1 MDKAIEIYNYLFDNC
16 VGYDNRVKANYLMKK
31 FDINDHKTLRMYIE
45 SARTNPNCEYF
56 IGSEAGRLGGYWIA
70 TSNRDK
76 NITIKNLIGRATKMI
91 ATAKTIRK
99 KKFYEE
105 V

>member
-16 VGYDNRVKANYLMKK
+16 VGYDNRVKANYLMEK

-70 TSNRDK
+70 ISNEEK
-76 NITIKNLIGRATKMI
+76 KITLKNLNARAFKMI
-91 ATAKTIRK
+91 SNAKLIGK
-99 KKFYEE
+99 KKIYETD
-105 V
+105 